1 LLVIVGRAFVP
12 PFTPKIAMTLTK
24 VFCASLLALVLLGNA
39 GCGQK
44 GPLTLPTASAL

>member
-12 PFTPKIAMTLTK
+12 PFTPKIAMTLTQ
-24 VFCASLLALVLLGNA
+24 VFCASVLALVLLGNA

-44 GPLTLPTASAL
+44 GPLTLPSASAR

>member
-1 LLVIVGRAFVP
+1 
-12 PFTPKIAMTLTK
+12 MTLTK

-44 GPLTLPTASAL
+44 GPLTLPTASAI